1 MTLPAFLI
9 MTIVFLYH
17 YVLNYH
23 VSTNNKKCLFLILI
37 LASEISEYSEEASGE
52 GAVSEVDTSYSADVS
67 QASDIDDVSQASDID
82 DVSKASDVS
91 ELCTDKTLQDH
102 EQEYENEDPRDSKY
116 FNIIKDVSFAD
127 MSKIS
132 VSNSDIPNFTIYLNV
147 SV

>member
-9 MTIVFLYH
+9 MAIVFLYH

-82 DVSKASDVS
+82 DVSQASDIDDVSKASDVG

-116 FNIIKDVSFAD
+116 FVYN
-127 MSKIS
+127 
-132 VSNSDIPNFTIYLNV
+132 
-147 SV
+147 